1 MQSFQVQSFPTHQIF
16 EKLKVLTK
24 KIALAGPAVD
34 IANQTAQKSAYVK
47 NKKSGELQIDY
58 CLV

>member
-1 MQSFQVQSFPTHQIF
+1 MSDRA
-16 EKLKVLTK
+16 

-34 IANQTAQKSAYVK
+34 IANQTVQKSAYVK
-47 NKKSGELQIDY
+47 NKKSGELKIEY